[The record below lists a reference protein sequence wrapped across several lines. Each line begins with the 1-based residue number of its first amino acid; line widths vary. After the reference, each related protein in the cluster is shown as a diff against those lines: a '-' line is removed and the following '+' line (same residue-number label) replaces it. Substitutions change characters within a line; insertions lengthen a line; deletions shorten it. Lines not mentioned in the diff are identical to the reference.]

1 MLPAQPNR
9 SLMDGVR
16 CLQILSSNPGPLGA
30 RELARRLNMETT
42 RAHRLLKTLAHMGMA
57 RQNRNA
63 KYMPGP
69 AMHVLA
75 AQSLYSSG
83 LIGKATEP
91 LLELHKKVKL
101 TTAFGM
107 LWERNVYYL
116 YHLEPGMSAEEAVGR
131 MRLQPVTR
139 SGIGMMLLS
148 KKTDE
153 EVREFFDGVD
163 DIPGYRGGMEM
174 VIEKLHRIRK
184 KGFAFMPV
192 NTDGSRCSLAAMSPN
207 NLYTGVALAGSI
219 EESRIPELKSA
230 IDDALSEMFPEAP

>member
-9 SLMDGVR
+9 SLIDGIR
-16 CLQILSSNPGPLGA
+16 CLQILSTNPGPIGT
-30 RELARRLNMETT
+30 RELARRLEMETT

-83 LIGKATEP
+83 LIGNATKP
-91 LLELHKKVKL
+91 LLDLHRKVKL
-101 TTAFGM
+101 ITAFGM

-116 YHLEPGMSAEEAVGR
+116 YHLMPGMSAEEAVGR
-131 MRLQPVTR
+131 MRLQPVTQ
-139 SGIGMMLLS
+139 SAIGMMLLS

-153 EVREFFDGVD
+153 EVRDFFDGVD
-163 DIPGYRGGMEM
+163 EIPSYTGGVEM
-174 VIEKLHRIRK
+174 VIEDLHRIRK
-184 KGFAFMPV
+184 QDYAYIEV
-192 NTDGSRCSLAAMSPN
+192 DSETARYSLAAMSPN
-207 NLYTGVALAGSI
+207 NLYTGVALVGDIKDASLQDLKASI
-219 EESRIPELKSA
+219 DE
-230 IDDALSEMFPEAP
+230 ALQVMFPEAP

>member
-9 SLMDGVR
+9 SLMDGIR
-16 CLQILSSNPGPLGA
+16 CLQVLSANPGPLGA

-91 LLELHKKVKL
+91 LLDLHHKVQL
-101 TTAFGM
+101 ITAFGM

-116 YHLEPGMSAEEAVGR
+116 FHLKPGMSAEEAVGR
-131 MRLQPVTR
+131 MRLQPATR

-148 KKTDE
+148 KKTDD
-153 EVREFFDGVD
+153 EVREFFEGVD
-163 DIPGYRGGMEM
+163 DIPAYPGGVEM
-174 VIEKLHRIRK
+174 VIDSLHKIRDL
-184 KGFAFMPV
+184 GYAYVPV
-192 NTDGSRCSLAAMSPN
+192 NSSKACYSLAAMSQN
-207 NLYTGVALAGSI
+207 NLYTGVAVAGNI
-219 EESRIPELKSA
+219 DESRTSELKAA
-230 IDDALSEMFPEAP
+230 IDHALERMFPESP

>member
-9 SLMDGVR
+9 SLMDGIR

-30 RELARRLNMETT
+30 RELARRLDMETT

-83 LIGKATEP
+83 LIGNTTKP
-91 LLELHKKVKL
+91 LLELHRKVGL
-101 TTAFGM
+101 IAAFGM

-116 YHLEPGMSAEEAVGR
+116 YHLMPGMSAEDAVGR
-131 MRLQPVTR
+131 MRLQPATQ

-153 EVREFFDGVD
+153 EVREFFEGVEN
-163 DIPGYRGGMEM
+163 IPAYTGGVEM
-174 VIEKLHRIRK
+174 VIEDLHRIRK
-184 KGFAFMPV
+184 LGYAFV
-192 NTDGSRCSLAAMSPN
+192 EVKSETAQVSLAAMSPN
-207 NLYTGVALAGSI
+207 NLYTGVAVAGSFD
-219 EESRIPELKSA
+219 ESKIPELKAA
-230 IDDALSEMFPEAP
+230 IDEALEIMFPEAP

>member
-1 MLPAQPNR
+1 
-9 SLMDGVR
+9 MDGVR
-16 CLQILSSNPGPLGA
+16 CLQILSTNPGPLGA

-83 LIGKATEP
+83 LIGNTTKP
-91 LLELHKKVKL
+91 LLELHRKVNL
-101 TTAFGM
+101 ITAFGM

-116 YHLEPGMSAEEAVGR
+116 YHLMPGMSAEDAVGR
-131 MRLQPVTR
+131 LRLQPATQ

-148 KKTDE
+148 KRSDE
-153 EVREFFDGVD
+153 KAREFFDGVNE
-163 DIPGYRGGMEM
+163 IPGYLGGVEM
-174 VIEKLHRIRK
+174 VIEDLHRIRK
-184 KGFAFMPV
+184 AGHAFVKV
-192 NTDGSRCSLAAMSPN
+192 NSDTAEVSLSAMSSN
-207 NLYTGVALAGSI
+207 NLYMGVAVAGSFD
-219 EESRIPELKSA
+219 ESRIPELKSA
-230 IDDALSEMFPEAP
+230 IDEALEKMFPEAP

>member
-9 SLMDGVR
+9 SLIDGIR
-16 CLQILSSNPGPLGA
+16 CLQILSTNPGPLGA

-42 RAHRLLKTLAHMGMA
+42 RAHRLVKTLAHMGLA
-57 RQNRNA
+57 RQNRNS

-83 LIGKATEP
+83 LIGNATGP
-91 LLELHKKVKL
+91 LLELHRKVNL
-101 TTAFGM
+101 ITAFGM

-116 YHLEPGMSAEEAVGR
+116 YHLMPGMSAEQAVGR
-131 MRLQPVTR
+131 MRLQPV
-139 SGIGMMLLS
+139 SESAIGMMLLS

-163 DIPGYRGGMEM
+163 DIPSYKGGVEM
-174 VIEKLHRIRK
+174 VIEDLHRIRK
-184 KGFAFMPV
+184 EGYAFV
-192 NTDGSRCSLAAMSPN
+192 EVKSETAEVSLASMSPN
-207 NLYTGVALAGSI
+207 NLYTGVALAGTF
-219 EESRIPELKSA
+219 EADRIPELKVA
-230 IDDALSEMFPEAP
+230 IDEALAKIFPKAP

>member
-9 SLMDGVR
+9 SLMDGIR
-16 CLQILSSNPGPLGA
+16 CLQILAANPGPIGA

-42 RAHRLLKTLAHMGMA
+42 RAHRLVKTLAHMGMA
-57 RQNRNA
+57 RQNRNS

-69 AMHVLA
+69 AMQVMA

-83 LIGKATEP
+83 LIGNTTKS
-91 LLELHKKVKL
+91 LLDLHKRL
-101 TTAFGM
+101 NLLTAFGM

-116 YHLEPGMSAEEAVGR
+116 YHLMPGMSPEEAVSC
-131 MRLQPVTR
+131 MRLQPVTQ

-163 DIPGYRGGMEM
+163 EIPAYTGGVEM
-174 VIEKLHRIRK
+174 VIDELHKIRK
-184 KGFAFMPV
+184 RGYAFVEMHTG
-192 NTDGSRCSLAAMSPN
+192 NNEFSLATMSPN
-207 NLYTGVALAGSI
+207 NLYTGVALGGAI
-219 EESRIPELKSA
+219 EEGRIPELLEELNK
-230 IDDALSEMFPEAP
+230 ALVVMFPKAP

>member
-9 SLMDGVR
+9 SLMDGIR

-91 LLELHKKVKL
+91 LLDRLFKANGE
-101 TTAFGM
+101 
-107 LWERNVYYL
+107 
-116 YHLEPGMSAEEAVGR
+116 SGR
-131 MRLQPVTR
+131 
-139 SGIGMMLLS
+139 S
-148 KKTDE
+148 
-153 EVREFFDGVD
+153 
-163 DIPGYRGGMEM
+163 
-174 VIEKLHRIRK
+174 
-184 KGFAFMPV
+184 
-192 NTDGSRCSLAAMSPN
+192 
-207 NLYTGVALAGSI
+207 
-219 EESRIPELKSA
+219 
-230 IDDALSEMFPEAP
+230 